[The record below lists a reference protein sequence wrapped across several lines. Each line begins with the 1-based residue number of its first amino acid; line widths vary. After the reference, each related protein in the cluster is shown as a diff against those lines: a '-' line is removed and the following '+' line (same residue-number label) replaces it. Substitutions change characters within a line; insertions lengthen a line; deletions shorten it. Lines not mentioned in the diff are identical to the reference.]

1 MDQVNHLWIKFQ
13 QEEQLREHAV
23 QEAGAVWTALE
34 ESQLARLEEKEKTID
49 ASAYFRP
56 GVVRSLNATHSPP
69 LH

>member
-1 MDQVNHLWIKFQ
+1 
-13 QEEQLREHAV
+13 
-23 QEAGAVWTALE
+23 
-34 ESQLARLEEKEKTID
+34 LEEKEKTID